1 MFFKAIKMV
10 PWQKGEEKKCV
21 EEVVNALSLEM
32 NGAGGGGNMDGLLCT
47 KNKELC
53 ECVCMWLFMS

>member
-1 MFFKAIKMV
+1 MAER
-10 PWQKGEEKKCV
+10 GEKI
-21 EEVVNALSLEM
+21 EEELVNAPSFEM
-32 NGAGGGGNMDGLLCT
+32 NGAGGGGRPMYGLLCT